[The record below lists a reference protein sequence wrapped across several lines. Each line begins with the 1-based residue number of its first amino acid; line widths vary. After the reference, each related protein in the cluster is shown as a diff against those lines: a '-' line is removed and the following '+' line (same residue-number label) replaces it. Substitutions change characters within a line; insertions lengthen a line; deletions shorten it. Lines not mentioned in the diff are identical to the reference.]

1 MISIA
6 KFGCGFLFKSINFY
20 EDFFIKVAG
29 FKENY
34 YSFLLNKEVQNWCFK
49 NMAIRK
55 GLLPIQNSKIQR
67 FWGEINDFW
76 RNEETRIGRN
86 FERLRESFI
95 VSSDIL
101 FR

>member
-34 YSFLLNKEVQNWCFK
+34 YLFLLNKEVQNWCFK

-55 GLLPIQNSKIQR
+55 RSRKTGEKVISNVYVPLLDFAQNQ
-67 FWGEINDFW
+67 
-76 RNEETRIGRN
+76 N
-86 FERLRESFI
+86 FRSANRWLSN
-95 VSSDIL
+95 
-101 FR
+101 